1 MNKSDLIKVIAEVPE
16 LSKQQAELALKA
28 FCDAI
33 TSALKSGD
41 KVTLP
46 ELGTFS
52 ITKRAERPGRNPR
65 TGEEMTIKARSVAKF
80 KPGKALSDAVAD
92 TEYF

>member
-1 MNKSDLIKVIAEVPE
+1 MNKSDLIKVIAEVPG

-28 FCDAI
+28 FCDVI

-52 ITKRAERPGRNPR
+52 VSERAERPGRNPR
-65 TGEEMTIKARSVAKF
+65 TGVEMTIKARRVPKF
-80 KPGKALSDAVAD
+80 KPGKALSDTVN
-92 TEYF
+92 